1 MGKPDGDLKGDL
13 TSVDYPMLLTIYE
26 TLELVITHCGQ
37 AENAQ
42 DERTLGLHLMM
53 ASRAMRCALELY
65 RDHLE
70 EENKK

>member
-1 MGKPDGDLKGDL
+1 MVKPDGNL
-13 TSVDYPMLLTIYE
+13 TEVDYPWLLTIYE

-42 DERTLGLHLMM
+42 DERTLGLHLKM

-65 RDHLE
+65 GDRLKE
-70 EENKK
+70 EKVK